1 MDCEQP
7 IQPVHRSCDLPF
19 PLNRIFSSPTP
30 AHPIFGGAP
39 LRSTQPCWCT
49 ARLMYRL
56 CLSVCPS
63 HAGIVS
69 KLGMYRIAI
78 FKIRQEPDSTGY
90 QTNYPAGTRYLDTCC
105 IIANFFDYFVVQ
117 IKKMYYRVCLHFK
130 TTTRNHT
137 TLSLFY
143 SNVFTIWQWVN

>member
-1 MDCEQP
+1 VSSRFSQFTA
-7 IQPVHRSCDLPF
+7 HATSRSRSTVFFQVPLP
-19 PLNRIFSSPTP
+19 LIRFS
-30 AHPIFGGAP
+30 GA
-39 LRSTQPCWCT
+39 LRSALLSHADALHVLCT
-49 ARLMYRL
+49 GF
-56 CLSVCPS
+56 LSVCPS

-78 FKIRQEPDSTGY
+78 FKIRQEPYSTGY

-117 IKKMYYRVCLHFK
+117 IKKMYYSVCLHFK

-143 SNVFTIWQWVN
+143 SNVFTIWRWVN